1 MVGCDSD
8 EAGCVCG
15 EVVWIEAGFVP
26 LIGEGVAKGKLF
38 VERVGELEDFAE
50 GLKCDTWNAA
60 EYVPKGRP
68 TMEIGWRGSLKPP

>member
-26 LIGEGVAKGKLF
+26 VIGEGVAKGKLF
-38 VERVGELEDFAE
+38 VERVGELE
-50 GLKCDTWNAA
+50 
-60 EYVPKGRP
+60 V
-68 TMEIGWRGSLKPP
+68 